1 MGRIIIIII
10 SGEAVIDKLRMNKHA
25 LNKGIFF
32 LLVLFL
38 FLQNIQYA
46 KAAGSSIGKQDTLV
60 MLLNFKENPNDRP
73 ITSEEAHALVFG
85 EVNDFYQ
92 ENSYGKTWL
101 SGQVA
106 GWYTLPVSNQ
116 VCDYPSVQAE
126 ADKMARADGI
136 VLEDYQRII
145 YIMTQS
151 GCAGG
156 GSATTGKTFP
166 SRAYIDGTLSARV
179 IAHEFGH
186 NLGLS
191 HAKALDCGDASVS
204 NNCSVIEY
212 GDSYDVMG
220 TPDMGYINTYYKE
233 RMGWLND
240 AESPNI
246 LTATQDGLYEI
257 AEYETQDITQN
268 IALKIP
274 RGVNPNSGLKE
285 WFYVEYRQAMG
296 YDQFLDDRSYML
308 FRGDVTDGVI
318 VRLVEEGAEESYIL
332 HMKPNSDY
340 SQVYG
345 RKDWKDTALPV
356 GDSFTDP
363 VSGLTI
369 NLVSATNG
377 FAGVNVSFGGSVTPS
392 VCEMSAPSVSVKATS
407 DTQVNAGDTVEYQ
420 LTVTNTANDVC
431 GTIRFDVSAQ
441 VESGWQASSQS
452 ISLAS
457 GESSVAT
464 IAVTSALSATSGD
477 YPVTFNVVNT
487 KDEAYNVATQAT
499 YAVAEQQTGSGDVV
513 AVDDNVQMSKVSTV
527 SINVLGNDIIAD
539 GVSVEISA
547 MSAPSKGTVKLLSD
561 GSIQYTPAVCLAYG
575 AGHSGQ
581 LASTG
586 MPVSTVTPV
595 MALTPSA
602 TTVSLKVLTSCA
614 TTGPPETS
622 LPGAGM

>member
-1 MGRIIIIII
+1 M
-10 SGEAVIDKLRMNKHA
+10 IDKLRMNKHA

-46 KAAGSSIGKQDTLV
+46 KAAGSSIGQQDTLV
-60 MLLNFKENPNDRP
+60 MLLNFKENPNDQP

-126 ADKMARADGI
+126 ADKMARADGV

-274 RGVNPNSGLKE
+274 RGVNPNTGLKE

-369 NLVSATNG
+369 NLASAANG

-441 VESGWQASSQS
+441 LESGWQASSQS
-452 ISLAS
+452 ISLVS

-561 GSIQYTPAVCLAYG
+561 GSIQYTPAKRFKNQDSFSYTIT
-575 AGHSGQ
+575 SGNVT
-581 LASTG
+581 STA
-586 MPVSTVTPV
+586 MVTVALQSSTD
-595 MALTPSA
+595 SGG
-602 TTVSLKVLTSCA
+602 SS
-614 TTGPPETS
+614 
-622 LPGAGM
+622 PGKGKNK

>member
-1 MGRIIIIII
+1 M
-10 SGEAVIDKLRMNKHA
+10 IDKLRMNKHA

-46 KAAGSSIGKQDTLV
+46 KAAGSSIGQQDTLV
-60 MLLNFKENPNDRP
+60 MLLNFKENPNDQP

-101 SGQVA
+101 NGQVA

-126 ADKMARADGI
+126 ADKMARADGV

-204 NNCSVIEY
+204 NNCSAIEY

-246 LTATQDGLYEI
+246 LTAIQDGLYEI

-274 RGVNPNSGLKE
+274 RGVNPNTGLKE

-369 NLVSATNG
+369 NLASAANG

-477 YPVTFNVVNT
+477 YPVTFNVVNM
-487 KDEAYNVATQAT
+487 KDEAYNVAKQAT

-527 SINVLGNDIIAD
+527 TINVLGNDIIAD

-561 GSIQYTPAVCLAYG
+561 GSIQYTPAKRFKNQDSFSYTITSGNVTSTAMVTVVLQSSPD
-575 AGHSGQ
+575 AGGS
-581 LASTG
+581 S
-586 MPVSTVTPV
+586 
-595 MALTPSA
+595 
-602 TTVSLKVLTSCA
+602 
-614 TTGPPETS
+614 
-622 LPGAGM
+622 PGKGKNK

>member
-1 MGRIIIIII
+1 M
-10 SGEAVIDKLRMNKHA
+10 IDKLRMNKHA

-46 KAAGSSIGKQDTLV
+46 KAAGSSIGQQDTLV
-60 MLLNFKENPNDRP
+60 MLLNFKENPNDQP
-73 ITSEEAHALVFG
+73 ITSEEAYALVFG

-106 GWYTLPVSNQ
+106 GWYTLSVSNQ

-126 ADKMARADGI
+126 ADKMARADGV

-204 NNCSVIEY
+204 SNCSVIEY

-274 RGVNPNSGLKE
+274 RGVNPNTGLKE

-369 NLVSATNG
+369 NLASAANG

-420 LTVTNTANDVC
+420 LTVINTANDVC
-431 GTIRFDVSAQ
+431 GTIRFDVSAR

-561 GSIQYTPAVCLAYG
+561 GSIQYTPAKRFKNQDSFSYTIT
-575 AGHSGQ
+575 SGNVT
-581 LASTG
+581 STAI
-586 MPVSTVTPV
+586 VTV
-595 MALTPSA
+595 ALQSSPDS
-602 TTVSLKVLTSCA
+602 
-614 TTGPPETS
+614 G
-622 LPGAGM
+622 G

>member
-1 MGRIIIIII
+1 M
-10 SGEAVIDKLRMNKHA
+10 IDKLRMNKHA

-60 MLLNFKENPNDRP
+60 MLLNFKENPNDQP

-126 ADKMARADGI
+126 ADKMARADGV

-318 VRLVEEGAEESYIL
+318 VRLVEEGAEESYLL

-369 NLVSATNG
+369 NLASAANG

-477 YPVTFNVVNT
+477 YPVTFNVVNM
-487 KDEAYNVATQAT
+487 KDEAYNVAKQAT

-561 GSIQYTPAVCLAYG
+561 GSIQYTPAKRFKNQDSFSYTIT
-575 AGHSGQ
+575 SGNVT
-581 LASTG
+581 STA
-586 MPVSTVTPV
+586 MV
-595 MALTPSA
+595 
-602 TTVSLKVLTSCA
+602 TVSSPDS
-614 TTGPPETS
+614 GGS
-622 LPGAGM
+622 SPGKGKNK

>member
-1 MGRIIIIII
+1 M
-10 SGEAVIDKLRMNKHA
+10 IDKLRMNKHA

-46 KAAGSSIGKQDTLV
+46 KAAGSSIGQQDTLV
-60 MLLNFKENPNDRP
+60 MLLNFKENPNDQP

-101 SGQVA
+101 SGQVV
-106 GWYTLPVSNQ
+106 GWYTLSVSNQ

-126 ADKMARADGI
+126 ADKMARADGV

-204 NNCSVIEY
+204 SNCSVIEY

-274 RGVNPNSGLKE
+274 RGVNPNTGLKE

-369 NLVSATNG
+369 NLASAANG

-513 AVDDNVQMSKVSTV
+513 AVDDNVQMSKVSTA

-561 GSIQYTPAVCLAYG
+561 GSIQYTPAKRFKNQDSFSYTIT
-575 AGHSGQ
+575 SGNVT
-581 LASTG
+581 STA
-586 MPVSTVTPV
+586 MVTV
-595 MALTPSA
+595 ALQSSPDSGG
-602 TTVSLKVLTSCA
+602 SSSGK
-614 TTGPPETS
+614 GKNK
-622 LPGAGM
+622 

>member
-1 MGRIIIIII
+1 M
-10 SGEAVIDKLRMNKHA
+10 IDKLRMNKHA

-46 KAAGSSIGKQDTLV
+46 KAAGSSIGQQDTLV

-101 SGQVA
+101 SGQVV
-106 GWYTLPVSNQ
+106 GWYTLSVSNQ

-126 ADKMARADGI
+126 ADKMARADGV

-204 NNCSVIEY
+204 SNCSVIEY

-246 LTATQDGLYEI
+246 LTAIQDGLYEI

-274 RGVNPNSGLKE
+274 RGVNPNTGLKE

-369 NLVSATNG
+369 NLASAANG

-420 LTVTNTANDVC
+420 LTVINTANDVC

-452 ISLAS
+452 ISLVS

-561 GSIQYTPAVCLAYG
+561 GSIQYTPAKRFKNQDSFSYTIT
-575 AGHSGQ
+575 SGNVT
-581 LASTG
+581 STA
-586 MPVSTVTPV
+586 MVTV
-595 MALTPSA
+595 ALQSSPDSGG
-602 TTVSLKVLTSCA
+602 SSSGK
-614 TTGPPETS
+614 GKNK
-622 LPGAGM
+622 

>member
-1 MGRIIIIII
+1 M
-10 SGEAVIDKLRMNKHA
+10 IDKLRMNKHA

-46 KAAGSSIGKQDTLV
+46 KAAGSSIGQQDTLV

-101 SGQVA
+101 SGQVV
-106 GWYTLPVSNQ
+106 GWYTLSVSNQ

-126 ADKMARADGI
+126 ADKMARADGV

-274 RGVNPNSGLKE
+274 RGVNPNTGLKE

-369 NLVSATNG
+369 NLASAANG

-457 GESSVAT
+457 GESSMAT

-487 KDEAYNVATQAT
+487 KDEAYNVAKQAT

-561 GSIQYTPAVCLAYG
+561 GSIQYTPAKRFKNQDSFSYTITSGNVTSTAMVTVALQSSPDYG
-575 AGHSGQ
+575 GS
-581 LASTG
+581 S
-586 MPVSTVTPV
+586 
-595 MALTPSA
+595 
-602 TTVSLKVLTSCA
+602 
-614 TTGPPETS
+614 
-622 LPGAGM
+622 PGKGKNK

>member
-1 MGRIIIIII
+1 M
-10 SGEAVIDKLRMNKHA
+10 IDKLRMNKHA

-46 KAAGSSIGKQDTLV
+46 KATGSSIGQQDTLV
-60 MLLNFKENPNDRP
+60 MLLNFKENPNDQP

-126 ADKMARADGI
+126 ADKMARADGV

-204 NNCSVIEY
+204 NNCSAIEY

-268 IALKIP
+268 IALKNTS
-274 RGVNPNSGLKE
+274 R
-285 WFYVEYRQAMG
+285 
-296 YDQFLDDRSYML
+296 
-308 FRGDVTDGVI
+308 
-318 VRLVEEGAEESYIL
+318 
-332 HMKPNSDY
+332 
-340 SQVYG
+340 
-345 RKDWKDTALPV
+345 
-356 GDSFTDP
+356 
-363 VSGLTI
+363 
-369 NLVSATNG
+369 
-377 FAGVNVSFGGSVTPS
+377 
-392 VCEMSAPSVSVKATS
+392 CEP
-407 DTQVNAGDTVEYQ
+407 
-420 LTVTNTANDVC
+420 
-431 GTIRFDVSAQ
+431 
-441 VESGWQASSQS
+441 
-452 ISLAS
+452 
-457 GESSVAT
+457 
-464 IAVTSALSATSGD
+464 
-477 YPVTFNVVNT
+477 
-487 KDEAYNVATQAT
+487 
-499 YAVAEQQTGSGDVV
+499 
-513 AVDDNVQMSKVSTV
+513 
-527 SINVLGNDIIAD
+527 
-539 GVSVEISA
+539 
-547 MSAPSKGTVKLLSD
+547 
-561 GSIQYTPAVCLAYG
+561 
-575 AGHSGQ
+575 
-581 LASTG
+581 
-586 MPVSTVTPV
+586 
-595 MALTPSA
+595 
-602 TTVSLKVLTSCA
+602 
-614 TTGPPETS
+614 
-622 LPGAGM
+622 

>member
-1 MGRIIIIII
+1 M
-10 SGEAVIDKLRMNKHA
+10 IDKLRMNKHA
-25 LNKGIFF
+25 LNKGFFF

-46 KAAGSSIGKQDTLV
+46 KAAGSSIGQQDTLV
-60 MLLNFKENPNDRP
+60 MLLNFKENPNDQP

-85 EVNDFYQ
+85 EVSDFYQ

-204 NNCSVIEY
+204 NNCSAIEY

-246 LTATQDGLYEI
+246 LTAIQDGLYEI

-274 RGVNPNSGLKE
+274 RGVNPNTGLKE

-369 NLVSATNG
+369 NLASAANG

-457 GESSVAT
+457 GESSMAT

-561 GSIQYTPAVCLAYG
+561 GSIQYTPAKRFKNQDSFSYTIT
-575 AGHSGQ
+575 SGNVT
-581 LASTG
+581 STA
-586 MPVSTVTPV
+586 MVTV
-595 MALTPSA
+595 ALQSSPDSGG
-602 TTVSLKVLTSCA
+602 SS
-614 TTGPPETS
+614 
-622 LPGAGM
+622 PGKGKNK

>member
-1 MGRIIIIII
+1 M
-10 SGEAVIDKLRMNKHA
+10 IDKLRMNKHA

-46 KAAGSSIGKQDTLV
+46 KAAGSSIGQQDTLV
-60 MLLNFKENPNDRP
+60 MLLNFKENPNDQP

-369 NLVSATNG
+369 NLASAANG

-457 GESSVAT
+457 GESSMAT

-527 SINVLGNDIIAD
+527 TINVLGNDIIAD

-561 GSIQYTPAVCLAYG
+561 GSIQYTPAKRFKNQDSFSYTITSGNVTSTAMVTVALQSSPDSG
-575 AGHSGQ
+575 AS
-581 LASTG
+581 S
-586 MPVSTVTPV
+586 
-595 MALTPSA
+595 
-602 TTVSLKVLTSCA
+602 
-614 TTGPPETS
+614 
-622 LPGAGM
+622 PGKGKNK

>member
-1 MGRIIIIII
+1 
-10 SGEAVIDKLRMNKHA
+10 MNKHA

-46 KAAGSSIGKQDTLV
+46 KAAGSSIGQQDTLV

-101 SGQVA
+101 SGQVV
-106 GWYTLPVSNQ
+106 GWYTLSVSNQ

-126 ADKMARADGI
+126 ADKMARADGV

-204 NNCSVIEY
+204 SNCSVIEY

-274 RGVNPNSGLKE
+274 RGVNPNTGLKE

-369 NLVSATNG
+369 NLASAANG

-407 DTQVNAGDTVEYQ
+407 DIQVNAGDTVEYQ

-457 GESSVAT
+457 GESSMAT

-487 KDEAYNVATQAT
+487 KNEAYNVAKQAT

-547 MSAPSKGTVKLLSD
+547 ISAPSKGTVKLLSD
-561 GSIQYTPAVCLAYG
+561 GSIQYTPAKRFKNQDSFSYTIT
-575 AGHSGQ
+575 SGNVT
-581 LASTG
+581 STA
-586 MPVSTVTPV
+586 MVTV
-595 MALTPSA
+595 ALQSSPD
-602 TTVSLKVLTSCA
+602 
-614 TTGPPETS
+614 
-622 LPGAGM
+622 PGGSSPGKGKNK

>member
-1 MGRIIIIII
+1 M
-10 SGEAVIDKLRMNKHA
+10 IDKLRMNKHA

-46 KAAGSSIGKQDTLV
+46 KAAGSSIGRQDTLV
-60 MLLNFKENPNDRP
+60 MLLNFKENPNDQP

-126 ADKMARADGI
+126 ADKMARADGV

-274 RGVNPNSGLKE
+274 RGVNPNTGLKE

-369 NLVSATNG
+369 NLASAANG

-441 VESGWQASSQS
+441 LESGWQASSQS
-452 ISLAS
+452 ISLVS

-561 GSIQYTPAVCLAYG
+561 GSIQYTPAKRFKNQDSFSYTIT
-575 AGHSGQ
+575 SGNVT
-581 LASTG
+581 STA
-586 MPVSTVTPV
+586 MVTVALQSSTD
-595 MALTPSA
+595 SGG
-602 TTVSLKVLTSCA
+602 SS
-614 TTGPPETS
+614 
-622 LPGAGM
+622 PGKGKNK

>member
-1 MGRIIIIII
+1 M
-10 SGEAVIDKLRMNKHA
+10 IDKLRMNKHA

-46 KAAGSSIGKQDTLV
+46 KAAGSSIGQQDTLV

-101 SGQVA
+101 SGQVV
-106 GWYTLPVSNQ
+106 GWYTLSVSNQ

-126 ADKMARADGI
+126 ADKMARADGV

-369 NLVSATNG
+369 NLANAANG

-441 VESGWQASSQS
+441 LESGWQASSQS
-452 ISLAS
+452 ISLVS

-527 SINVLGNDIIAD
+527 TINVLGNDIIAD

-561 GSIQYTPAVCLAYG
+561 GSIQYTPAKRFKNQDSFSYTIT
-575 AGHSGQ
+575 SGNVT
-581 LASTG
+581 STA
-586 MPVSTVTPV
+586 MVTV
-595 MALTPSA
+595 ALQSSPDS
-602 TTVSLKVLTSCA
+602 
-614 TTGPPETS
+614 GGS
-622 LPGAGM
+622 LPGKGKNK

>member
-1 MGRIIIIII
+1 M
-10 SGEAVIDKLRMNKHA
+10 IDKLRMNKHA

-32 LLVLFL
+32 LLVVFL

-46 KAAGSSIGKQDTLV
+46 KAAGSSIGQQDTLV
-60 MLLNFKENPNDRP
+60 MLLNFKENPNDQP

-106 GWYTLPVSNQ
+106 GWYTLSVSNQ

-126 ADKMARADGI
+126 ADKMARADGV

-204 NNCSVIEY
+204 SNCSVIEY

-274 RGVNPNSGLKE
+274 RGVNPNTGLKE

-369 NLVSATNG
+369 NLASAANG

-420 LTVTNTANDVC
+420 LTVINTANDVC

-452 ISLAS
+452 ISLVS

-561 GSIQYTPAVCLAYG
+561 GSIQYTPAKRFKNQDSFSYTIT
-575 AGHSGQ
+575 SGNVT
-581 LASTG
+581 STA
-586 MPVSTVTPV
+586 MVTV
-595 MALTPSA
+595 ALQSSPDSGG
-602 TTVSLKVLTSCA
+602 SSSGK
-614 TTGPPETS
+614 GKNK
-622 LPGAGM
+622 

>member
-1 MGRIIIIII
+1 M
-10 SGEAVIDKLRMNKHA
+10 IDKLRMNKHA

-46 KAAGSSIGKQDTLV
+46 KAAGSSIGQQDTLV

-101 SGQVA
+101 SGQVV
-106 GWYTLPVSNQ
+106 GWYTLSVSNQ

-126 ADKMARADGI
+126 ADKMARADG
-136 VLEDYQRII
+136 VMLEDYQRII

-204 NNCSVIEY
+204 SNCSVIEY

-274 RGVNPNSGLKE
+274 RGVNPNTGLKE

-369 NLVSATNG
+369 NLASAANG

-407 DTQVNAGDTVEYQ
+407 DMQVNAGDTVEYQ

-457 GESSVAT
+457 GESSMAT

-561 GSIQYTPAVCLAYG
+561 GSIQYTPAKRFKNQDSFSYTIT
-575 AGHSGQ
+575 SGNVT
-581 LASTG
+581 STA
-586 MPVSTVTPV
+586 MVTV
-595 MALTPSA
+595 ALQPSPD
-602 TTVSLKVLTSCA
+602 SGGS
-614 TTGPPETS
+614 S
-622 LPGAGM
+622 PGKGKNK

>member
-1 MGRIIIIII
+1 M
-10 SGEAVIDKLRMNKHA
+10 IDKLRMNKQA

-46 KAAGSSIGKQDTLV
+46 KAAGSSIGQQDTLV
-60 MLLNFKENPNDRP
+60 MLLNFKENPNDQP

-126 ADKMARADGI
+126 ADKMARADGV

-204 NNCSVIEY
+204 NNCSGIEY

-274 RGVNPNSGLKE
+274 RGVNPNTGLKE

-345 RKDWKDTALPV
+345 RKDWKDTALSV

-369 NLVSATNG
+369 NLASAANG

-431 GTIRFDVSAQ
+431 GTIRFDVSVQ

-487 KDEAYNVATQAT
+487 KDEAYNVAKQAT

-513 AVDDNVQMSKVSTV
+513 AVDDNVQMSKVSMV

-547 MSAPSKGTVKLLSD
+547 MSAPSKGTVKLLTD
-561 GSIQYTPAVCLAYG
+561 GSIQYTPAKRFKNQDSFSYTIT
-575 AGHSGQ
+575 SGNVT
-581 LASTG
+581 STA
-586 MPVSTVTPV
+586 MVTV
-595 MALTPSA
+595 ALQSSPDSGGS
-602 TTVSLKVLTSCA
+602 SLGK
-614 TTGPPETS
+614 GKNK
-622 LPGAGM
+622 

>member
-46 KAAGSSIGKQDTLV
+46 KAAGSSIGQQDTLV
-60 MLLNFKENPNDRP
+60 MLLNFKENPNDQP

-106 GWYTLPVSNQ
+106 GWYTLPVSDQ

-308 FRGDVTDGVI
+308 FRGDVTD
-318 VRLVEEGAEESYIL
+318 
-332 HMKPNSDY
+332 
-340 SQVYG
+340 
-345 RKDWKDTALPV
+345 
-356 GDSFTDP
+356 
-363 VSGLTI
+363 
-369 NLVSATNG
+369 
-377 FAGVNVSFGGSVTPS
+377 
-392 VCEMSAPSVSVKATS
+392 
-407 DTQVNAGDTVEYQ
+407 
-420 LTVTNTANDVC
+420 
-431 GTIRFDVSAQ
+431 
-441 VESGWQASSQS
+441 
-452 ISLAS
+452 
-457 GESSVAT
+457 
-464 IAVTSALSATSGD
+464 
-477 YPVTFNVVNT
+477 
-487 KDEAYNVATQAT
+487 
-499 YAVAEQQTGSGDVV
+499 
-513 AVDDNVQMSKVSTV
+513 
-527 SINVLGNDIIAD
+527 
-539 GVSVEISA
+539 
-547 MSAPSKGTVKLLSD
+547 
-561 GSIQYTPAVCLAYG
+561 
-575 AGHSGQ
+575 
-581 LASTG
+581 
-586 MPVSTVTPV
+586 
-595 MALTPSA
+595 
-602 TTVSLKVLTSCA
+602 
-614 TTGPPETS
+614 
-622 LPGAGM
+622 

>member
-46 KAAGSSIGKQDTLV
+46 KAAGSSIGQQDTLV

-101 SGQVA
+101 SGQVV
-106 GWYTLPVSNQ
+106 GWYTLSVSNQ

-126 ADKMARADGI
+126 ADKMARADGV

-369 NLVSATNG
+369 NLANAANG

-441 VESGWQASSQS
+441 LESGWQASSQS
-452 ISLAS
+452 ISLVS

-527 SINVLGNDIIAD
+527 TINVLGNDIIAD

-561 GSIQYTPAVCLAYG
+561 GSIQYTPAKRFKNQDSFSYTIT
-575 AGHSGQ
+575 SGNVT
-581 LASTG
+581 STA
-586 MPVSTVTPV
+586 MVTV
-595 MALTPSA
+595 ALQSSPDS
-602 TTVSLKVLTSCA
+602 
-614 TTGPPETS
+614 GGS
-622 LPGAGM
+622 LPGKGKNK

>member
-1 MGRIIIIII
+1 M
-10 SGEAVIDKLRMNKHA
+10 IDKLRMNKHA

-46 KAAGSSIGKQDTLV
+46 KAAGSSIGQQDTLV
-60 MLLNFKENPNDRP
+60 MLLNFKENPNDQP
-73 ITSEEAHALVFG
+73 ITSEEVHALVFG

-126 ADKMARADGI
+126 ADKMARADGV

-318 VRLVEEGAEESYIL
+318 VRLVEEGAEESYLL

-369 NLVSATNG
+369 NLASAANG

-464 IAVTSALSATSGD
+464 IAVTSAISATSGD
-477 YPVTFNVVNT
+477 YPVTFNVVNM
-487 KDEAYNVATQAT
+487 KDEAYNVAKQAT

-561 GSIQYTPAVCLAYG
+561 GSIQYTPAKRFKNQDSFSYTIT
-575 AGHSGQ
+575 SGNVT
-581 LASTG
+581 STA
-586 MPVSTVTPV
+586 MV
-595 MALTPSA
+595 
-602 TTVSLKVLTSCA
+602 TVSSPDS
-614 TTGPPETS
+614 GGS
-622 LPGAGM
+622 SPGKGKNK

>member
-1 MGRIIIIII
+1 M
-10 SGEAVIDKLRMNKHA
+10 IDKLRMNKHA

-46 KAAGSSIGKQDTLV
+46 KAAGSSIGQQDTLV
-60 MLLNFKENPNDRP
+60 MLLNFKENPNDQP

-126 ADKMARADGI
+126 ADKMARADGV

-191 HAKALDCGDASVS
+191 HAKALDCGDAPVS

-274 RGVNPNSGLKE
+274 RGVNPNTGLKE

-356 GDSFTDP
+356 SDSFTDP

-369 NLVSATNG
+369 NLASAANG

-464 IAVTSALSATSGD
+464 IAVTSALSSTSGD

-527 SINVLGNDIIAD
+527 TINVLGNDIIAD

-547 MSAPSKGTVKLLSD
+547 MSAPSKGTVKLLTD
-561 GSIQYTPAVCLAYG
+561 GSIQYTPAKRFKNQDSFSYTIT
-575 AGHSGQ
+575 SGNVTSTAMVTVALQ
-581 LASTG
+581 LSPDSG
-586 MPVSTVTPV
+586 GS
-595 MALTPSA
+595 S
-602 TTVSLKVLTSCA
+602 
-614 TTGPPETS
+614 
-622 LPGAGM
+622 PGKGKNK

>member
-1 MGRIIIIII
+1 M
-10 SGEAVIDKLRMNKHA
+10 IDKLRMNKHA
-25 LNKGIFF
+25 LNKGFFF

-46 KAAGSSIGKQDTLV
+46 KAAGSSIGQQDTLV
-60 MLLNFKENPNDRP
+60 MLLNFKENPNDQP

-101 SGQVA
+101 SGQVV
-106 GWYTLPVSNQ
+106 GWYTLSVSNQ

-126 ADKMARADGI
+126 ADKMARADGV

-204 NNCSVIEY
+204 SNCSVIEY

-274 RGVNPNSGLKE
+274 RGVNPNTGLKE

-369 NLVSATNG
+369 NLASAANG

-420 LTVTNTANDVC
+420 LTVINTANDVC

-547 MSAPSKGTVKLLSD
+547 MSAPSKGAVKLLSD
-561 GSIQYTPAVCLAYG
+561 GSIQYTPAKRFKNQDSFSYTIT
-575 AGHSGQ
+575 SGNVT
-581 LASTG
+581 STA
-586 MPVSTVTPV
+586 MVTV
-595 MALTPSA
+595 ALQSSPDSGGSSPA
-602 TTVSLKVLTSCA
+602 KVRTNNKA
-614 TTGPPETS
+614 KPPYV
-622 LPGAGM
+622 

>member
-1 MGRIIIIII
+1 M
-10 SGEAVIDKLRMNKHA
+10 IDKLRMNKHA

-46 KAAGSSIGKQDTLV
+46 KAAGSSIGQQGTLV
-60 MLLNFKENPNDRP
+60 MLLNFKENPNDQP

-126 ADKMARADGI
+126 ADKMARADGV

-274 RGVNPNSGLKE
+274 RGVNPNTGLKE

-318 VRLVEEGAEESYIL
+318 VRLVEEGAEESYLL

-369 NLVSATNG
+369 NLASAANG

-420 LTVTNTANDVC
+420 LTVINTANDVC

-561 GSIQYTPAVCLAYG
+561 GSIQYTPAKRFKNQDSFSYTITSGNVTSTAMVTVAL
-575 AGHSGQ
+575 HSSPDSGG
-581 LASTG
+581 S
-586 MPVSTVTPV
+586 S
-595 MALTPSA
+595 
-602 TTVSLKVLTSCA
+602 
-614 TTGPPETS
+614 
-622 LPGAGM
+622 PGKGKNK

>member
-1 MGRIIIIII
+1 M
-10 SGEAVIDKLRMNKHA
+10 IDKLRMNKHA

-46 KAAGSSIGKQDTLV
+46 KAAGSSIGQQDTLV
-60 MLLNFKENPNDRP
+60 MLLNFKENPNDQP

-126 ADKMARADGI
+126 ADKMARADGV

-204 NNCSVIEY
+204 SNCSVIEY

-274 RGVNPNSGLKE
+274 RGVNPNTGLRE

-369 NLVSATNG
+369 NLASAANG

-561 GSIQYTPAVCLAYG
+561 GSIQYTPAKRFKNQDSFSYTIT
-575 AGHSGQ
+575 SGNVT
-581 LASTG
+581 STA
-586 MPVSTVTPV
+586 MVTV
-595 MALTPSA
+595 ALPS
-602 TTVSLKVLTSCA
+602 SPDS
-614 TTGPPETS
+614 GGS
-622 LPGAGM
+622 SPGKGKNK

>member
-1 MGRIIIIII
+1 M
-10 SGEAVIDKLRMNKHA
+10 IDKLRMNKHA

-46 KAAGSSIGKQDTLV
+46 KAAGSSIGQQDTLV
-60 MLLNFKENPNDRP
+60 MLLNFKENPNDQP

-126 ADKMARADGI
+126 ADKMARADGV

-274 RGVNPNSGLKE
+274 RGVNPNTGLKE

-369 NLVSATNG
+369 NLASAANG
-377 FAGVNVSFGGSVTPS
+377 FAGVNLSFGGSVTPS

-457 GESSVAT
+457 GESSMAT

-487 KDEAYNVATQAT
+487 KDEAYNVAKQAT

-513 AVDDNVQMSKVSTV
+513 A
-527 SINVLGNDIIAD
+527 
-539 GVSVEISA
+539 
-547 MSAPSKGTVKLLSD
+547 
-561 GSIQYTPAVCLAYG
+561 
-575 AGHSGQ
+575 
-581 LASTG
+581 
-586 MPVSTVTPV
+586 
-595 MALTPSA
+595 
-602 TTVSLKVLTSCA
+602 
-614 TTGPPETS
+614 
-622 LPGAGM
+622 

>member
-1 MGRIIIIII
+1 
-10 SGEAVIDKLRMNKHA
+10 MNKHA

-46 KAAGSSIGKQDTLV
+46 KAAGSSIGQQDTLV

-101 SGQVA
+101 SGQVV
-106 GWYTLPVSNQ
+106 GWYTLSVSNQ

-126 ADKMARADGI
+126 ADKMARADGV

-369 NLVSATNG
+369 NLANAANG

-441 VESGWQASSQS
+441 LESGWQASSQS
-452 ISLAS
+452 ISLVS

-527 SINVLGNDIIAD
+527 TINVLGNDIIAD

-561 GSIQYTPAVCLAYG
+561 GSIQYTPAKRFKNQDSFSYTIT
-575 AGHSGQ
+575 SGNVT
-581 LASTG
+581 STA
-586 MPVSTVTPV
+586 MVTV
-595 MALTPSA
+595 ALQSSPDS
-602 TTVSLKVLTSCA
+602 
-614 TTGPPETS
+614 GGS
-622 LPGAGM
+622 LPGKGKNK

>member
-1 MGRIIIIII
+1 M
-10 SGEAVIDKLRMNKHA
+10 IDKLRMNKHA

-46 KAAGSSIGKQDTLV
+46 KAAGSSIGQQDTLV

-101 SGQVA
+101 SGQVV
-106 GWYTLPVSNQ
+106 GWYTLSVSNQ

-126 ADKMARADGI
+126 ADKMARADGV

-204 NNCSVIEY
+204 NNCSAIEY

-274 RGVNPNSGLKE
+274 RGVNPNTGLKE

-369 NLVSATNG
+369 NLASAANG

-420 LTVTNTANDVC
+420 LTVINTANDVC

-561 GSIQYTPAVCLAYG
+561 GSIQYTPAKRFKNQDSFSYTIT
-575 AGHSGQ
+575 SGNVT
-581 LASTG
+581 STA
-586 MPVSTVTPV
+586 MVTV
-595 MALTPSA
+595 ALQSSPDSGG
-602 TTVSLKVLTSCA
+602 SS
-614 TTGPPETS
+614 
-622 LPGAGM
+622 PGKGNNK

>member
-46 KAAGSSIGKQDTLV
+46 KAAGSSIGQQDTLV
-60 MLLNFKENPNDRP
+60 MLLNFKENPNDQP

-106 GWYTLPVSNQ
+106 GWYTLPVSDQ

-246 LTATQDGLYEI
+246 LTAIQDGLYEI

-274 RGVNPNSGLKE
+274 RGVNPNTGLKE

-369 NLVSATNG
+369 NLASAANG

-420 LTVTNTANDVC
+420 LTVINTANDVC
-431 GTIRFDVSAQ
+431 GTIRFDVSVQ
-441 VESGWQASSQS
+441 LESGWQASSQS
-452 ISLAS
+452 ISLVS

-561 GSIQYTPAVCLAYG
+561 GSIQYTPAKRFKNQDSFSYTIT
-575 AGHSGQ
+575 SGNVT
-581 LASTG
+581 STA
-586 MPVSTVTPV
+586 MVTV
-595 MALTPSA
+595 ALQSSPDS
-602 TTVSLKVLTSCA
+602 
-614 TTGPPETS
+614 GGS
-622 LPGAGM
+622 LPGKGKNK

>member
-1 MGRIIIIII
+1 M
-10 SGEAVIDKLRMNKHA
+10 IDKLRMNKHA

-46 KAAGSSIGKQDTLV
+46 KAAGSSIGQQDTLV

-101 SGQVA
+101 SGQVV
-106 GWYTLPVSNQ
+106 GWYTLSVSNQ

-126 ADKMARADGI
+126 ADKMARADGV

-274 RGVNPNSGLKE
+274 RGVNPNTGLKE

-369 NLVSATNG
+369 NLANAANG

-441 VESGWQASSQS
+441 LESGWQASSQS
-452 ISLAS
+452 ISLVS

-561 GSIQYTPAVCLAYG
+561 GSIQYTPAKRFKNQDSFSYTIT
-575 AGHSGQ
+575 SGNVT
-581 LASTG
+581 STA
-586 MPVSTVTPV
+586 MVTV
-595 MALTPSA
+595 ALQSSPYSGG
-602 TTVSLKVLTSCA
+602 SS
-614 TTGPPETS
+614 
-622 LPGAGM
+622 PGKGKNK

>member
-1 MGRIIIIII
+1 M
-10 SGEAVIDKLRMNKHA
+10 IDKLRMNKHA

-46 KAAGSSIGKQDTLV
+46 KAAGSSIGQQDTLV
-60 MLLNFKENPNDRP
+60 MLLNFKENPNDQP

-106 GWYTLPVSNQ
+106 GWYTLPVSDQ

-369 NLVSATNG
+369 NLASAANG
-377 FAGVNVSFGGSVTPS
+377 FAGVNVSFGDTVTPS

-527 SINVLGNDIIAD
+527 TINVLGNDIIAD

-561 GSIQYTPAVCLAYG
+561 GSIQYTPAKRFKNQDSFSYTIT
-575 AGHSGQ
+575 SGNVT
-581 LASTG
+581 STA
-586 MPVSTVTPV
+586 MVTV
-595 MALTPSA
+595 ALQSSPDS
-602 TTVSLKVLTSCA
+602 
-614 TTGPPETS
+614 G
-622 LPGAGM
+622 G

>member
-1 MGRIIIIII
+1 
-10 SGEAVIDKLRMNKHA
+10 MNKHA

-46 KAAGSSIGKQDTLV
+46 KAAGSSIGQQDTLV
-60 MLLNFKENPNDRP
+60 MLLNFKENPNDQP

-106 GWYTLPVSNQ
+106 GWYTLPVSDQ

-246 LTATQDGLYEI
+246 LTAIQDGLYEI

-274 RGVNPNSGLKE
+274 RGVNPNTGLKE

-369 NLVSATNG
+369 NLASAANG

-420 LTVTNTANDVC
+420 LTVINTANDVC
-431 GTIRFDVSAQ
+431 GTIRFDVSVQ
-441 VESGWQASSQS
+441 LESGWQASSQS
-452 ISLAS
+452 ISLVS

-561 GSIQYTPAVCLAYG
+561 GSIQYTPAKRFKNQDSFSYTIT
-575 AGHSGQ
+575 SGNVT
-581 LASTG
+581 STA
-586 MPVSTVTPV
+586 MVTV
-595 MALTPSA
+595 ALQSSPDS
-602 TTVSLKVLTSCA
+602 
-614 TTGPPETS
+614 GGS
-622 LPGAGM
+622 LPGKGKNK

>member
-1 MGRIIIIII
+1 M
-10 SGEAVIDKLRMNKHA
+10 IDKLRMNKHA

-46 KAAGSSIGKQDTLV
+46 KAAGSSIGQQDTLV

-101 SGQVA
+101 SGQVV
-106 GWYTLPVSNQ
+106 GWYTLSVSNQ

-126 ADKMARADGI
+126 ADKMARADGV

-204 NNCSVIEY
+204 SNCSVIEY

-274 RGVNPNSGLKE
+274 RGVNPNTGLKE

-369 NLVSATNG
+369 NLASAANG

-407 DTQVNAGDTVEYQ
+407 DIQVNAGDTVEYQ

-457 GESSVAT
+457 GESSMAT

-487 KDEAYNVATQAT
+487 KNEAYNVAKQAT

-547 MSAPSKGTVKLLSD
+547 ISAPSKGTVKLLSD
-561 GSIQYTPAVCLAYG
+561 GSIQYTPAKRFKNQDSFSYTIT
-575 AGHSGQ
+575 SGNVT
-581 LASTG
+581 STA
-586 MPVSTVTPV
+586 MVTV
-595 MALTPSA
+595 ALQSSPD
-602 TTVSLKVLTSCA
+602 
-614 TTGPPETS
+614 
-622 LPGAGM
+622 PGGSSPGKGKNK

>member
-1 MGRIIIIII
+1 M
-10 SGEAVIDKLRMNKHA
+10 IDKLRMNKHA

-46 KAAGSSIGKQDTLV
+46 KAAGSSIGQQDTLV

-101 SGQVA
+101 SGQVV
-106 GWYTLPVSNQ
+106 GWYTLSVSNQ

-126 ADKMARADGI
+126 ADKMARADGV

-204 NNCSVIEY
+204 SNCSVIEY

-274 RGVNPNSGLKE
+274 RGVNPNTGLKE

-369 NLVSATNG
+369 NLASAANG

-420 LTVTNTANDVC
+420 LTVINTANDVC

-452 ISLAS
+452 ISLVS

-561 GSIQYTPAVCLAYG
+561 GSIQYTPAKRFKNQDSFSYTIT
-575 AGHSGQ
+575 SGNVT
-581 LASTG
+581 STA
-586 MPVSTVTPV
+586 MVTV
-595 MALTPSA
+595 ALQSSPDSGG
-602 TTVSLKVLTSCA
+602 SSSGK
-614 TTGPPETS
+614 GKNK
-622 LPGAGM
+622 

>member
-1 MGRIIIIII
+1 M
-10 SGEAVIDKLRMNKHA
+10 IDKLRMNKHA

-46 KAAGSSIGKQDTLV
+46 KAAGSSIGQQDTLV
-60 MLLNFKENPNDRP
+60 MLLNFKENPNDQP

-126 ADKMARADGI
+126 ADKMARVDGV

-191 HAKALDCGDASVS
+191 HAKALDCGDTSVS
-204 NNCSVIEY
+204 SNCSVIEY

-268 IALKIP
+268 IALRIP
-274 RGVNPNSGLKE
+274 RGVNPNTGLKE

-369 NLVSATNG
+369 NLASAANG

-487 KDEAYNVATQAT
+487 KDEAYNVAKQAT

-527 SINVLGNDIIAD
+527 TINVLGNDIIAD
-539 GVSVEISA
+539 GVSFEISA

-561 GSIQYTPAVCLAYG
+561 GSIQYTPAKRFKNQDSFSYTIT
-575 AGHSGQ
+575 SGNVT
-581 LASTG
+581 STA
-586 MPVSTVTPV
+586 MVTV
-595 MALTPSA
+595 ALQS
-602 TTVSLKVLTSCA
+602 SLDS
-614 TTGPPETS
+614 GGS
-622 LPGAGM
+622 SPGKGKNK

>member
-1 MGRIIIIII
+1 M
-10 SGEAVIDKLRMNKHA
+10 IDKLRMNKHA

-46 KAAGSSIGKQDTLV
+46 KAAGSSIGQQDTLV

-101 SGQVA
+101 SGQVV
-106 GWYTLPVSNQ
+106 GWYTLSVSNQ

-126 ADKMARADGI
+126 ADKMARADGV

-204 NNCSVIEY
+204 SNCSVIEY

-274 RGVNPNSGLKE
+274 RGVNPNTGLKE

-499 YAVAEQQTGSGDVV
+499 YAVAEPQTGSGDVV
-513 AVDDNVQMSKVSTV
+513 AVDDNV
-527 SINVLGNDIIAD
+527 
-539 GVSVEISA
+539 
-547 MSAPSKGTVKLLSD
+547 
-561 GSIQYTPAVCLAYG
+561 
-575 AGHSGQ
+575 
-581 LASTG
+581 
-586 MPVSTVTPV
+586 
-595 MALTPSA
+595 
-602 TTVSLKVLTSCA
+602 
-614 TTGPPETS
+614 
-622 LPGAGM
+622 